1 MDAIRLQTV
10 AFLLLTLAMP
20 LISYG
25 SMAGNE
31 TLAVVGLVAIAVG
44 AAIPVGLRLRRTD
57 VTPA

>member
-25 SMAGNE
+25 SIAGNE
-31 TLAVVGLVAIAVG
+31 TLAAIGLVAITVG
-44 AAIPVGLRLRRTD
+44 AAIPVGIRISRTD
-57 VTPA
+57 AAPA